1 MGAAHLADDWYVR
14 SRLELVRVHGR
25 DVVNARG
32 ARGTDRITILGDQKD
47 DKWRTISGRPCE
59 IALK

>member
-32 ARGTDRITILGDQKD
+32 ARGTDRITIFSDQED
-47 DKWRTISGRPCE
+47 DKWRMMSGCPCE